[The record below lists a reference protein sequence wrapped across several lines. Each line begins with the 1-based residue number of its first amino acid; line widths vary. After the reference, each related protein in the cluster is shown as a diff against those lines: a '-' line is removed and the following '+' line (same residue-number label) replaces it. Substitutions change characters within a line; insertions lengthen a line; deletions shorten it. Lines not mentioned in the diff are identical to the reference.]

1 MSSWVGFT
9 DRLRR
14 HGRSIDVK
22 PTTRGYIDV
31 AADRIDDLESKLLV
45 AQNRVN
51 FLDHSLFQLRKGN
64 S

>member
-22 PTTRGYIDV
+22 PTTRGYINV
-31 AADRIDDLESKLLV
+31 AADRIDDLESKLAESERKLREKSI
-45 AQNRVN
+45 A
-51 FLDHSLFQLRKGN
+51 LDRKLGWY

>member
-31 AADRIDDLESKLLV
+31 AADRIEDLESKLFAAEREL
-45 AQNRVN
+45 
-51 FLDHSLFQLRKGN
+51 KGFREAKARRMDDL
-64 S
+64 